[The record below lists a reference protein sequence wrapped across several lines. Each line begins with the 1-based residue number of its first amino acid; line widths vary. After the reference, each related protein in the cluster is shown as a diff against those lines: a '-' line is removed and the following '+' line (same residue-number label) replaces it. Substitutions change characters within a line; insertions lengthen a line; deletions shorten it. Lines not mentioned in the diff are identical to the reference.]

1 MLGSFSSINHSR
13 FGIFNFLLLPLSF
26 VFFIVSRIHFWLYKS
41 SVLKVNQ
48 SKIPIVVVG
57 NITAGGTGK
66 TPIVISIVNYFESKN
81 KKVGVVS
88 RGYGGNYTQESM
100 EVISS
105 SSPIECGDEPLLI
118 KQQTKAAV
126 AISKKRSKAVEFLNR
141 KYSLD
146 IIISDDGL
154 QHYSMGRQIEI
165 VVIDGKDRF
174 GNGLFLP
181 SGPLRDSKKR
191 LNSVDFII
199 NNGSSSDGEISS
211 QLEAKGFIN
220 MLTNEKK
227 DLSFFKG
234 KTCNAVA
241 GIGKPNN
248 FFSLLESFGVEVI
261 SKSFPDHYQFEEKD
275 LIFPN
280 EYPII
285 MTSKDCV
292 KCTPFASNQMWY
304 LDVTA
309 KIESDFYLQLELKL

>member
-1 MLGSFSSINHSR
+1 MLGNLSFINHSK
-13 FGIFNFLLLPLSF
+13 FGIFNFLLLPLSL

-41 SVLKVNQ
+41 SILKVNQ
-48 SKIPIVVVG
+48 SKVPLVVVG

-88 RGYGGNYTQESM
+88 RGYGGKYSQESM

-126 AISKKRSKAVEFLNR
+126 AVSKKRFKAVEFLNH
-141 KYSLD
+141 KYLLD
-146 IIISDDGL
+146 VIISDDGL

-165 VVIDGKDRF
+165 AVIDGKERL

-181 SGPLRDSKKR
+181 SGPLRDSKNR

-199 NNGSSSDGEISS
+199 NNGSSLDGEISS

-220 MLTNEKK
+220 MLTNKKK
-227 DLSFFKG
+227 DLDFFKG
-234 KTCNAVA
+234 KKCNAVA
-241 GIGKPNN
+241 GIGQPNN
-248 FFSLLESFGVEVI
+248 FFSILESYGVKVI
-261 SKSFPDHYQFEEKD
+261 SKSFPDHYQFAEKD
-275 LIFPN
+275 LIFAN

-292 KCTPFASNQMWY
+292 KCTPFASDQMWY

-309 KIESDFYLQLELKL
+309 KIESDFYHQLESKL

>member
-1 MLGSFSSINHSR
+1 MLDRLSLINHSK
-13 FGIFNFLLLPLSF
+13 FGIVNFLLLPLSLVFF
-26 VFFIVSRIHFWLYKS
+26 VFSKIHFWLYKS
-41 SVLKVNQ
+41 NILKVNN
-48 SKIPIVVVG
+48 SKVPIVVVG

-66 TPIVISIVNYFESKN
+66 TPIVIAMANYFESKN

-88 RGYGGNYTQESM
+88 RGYGGEYSEESM
-100 EVISS
+100 EVLSS
-105 SSPIECGDEPLLI
+105 SDSIECGDEPLLI
-118 KQQTKAAV
+118 KHKTKAQVVV
-126 AISKKRSKAVEFLNR
+126 AKKRSKAVEYLNH

-146 IIISDDGL
+146 VIISDDGL

-165 VVIDGKDRF
+165 AVIDGKSRL

>member
-1 MLGSFSSINHSR
+1 MLGNLSSINHSK
-13 FGIFNFLLLPLSF
+13 FGIFNFLLLPLSL

-41 SVLKVNQ
+41 SILKVNQ
-48 SKIPIVVVG
+48 SKVPVIVVG

-88 RGYGGNYTQESM
+88 RGYGGNYSQESM
-100 EVISS
+100 EVMSS

-126 AISKKRSKAVEFLNR
+126 VVSKKRSKAVDFLNH

-146 IIISDDGL
+146 VIISDDGL
-154 QHYSMGRQIEI
+154 QHYSMGRDIEI
-165 VVIDGKDRF
+165 VVIDGTTRL

-181 SGPLRDSKKR
+181 SGPLRDSKNR

-199 NNGSSSDGEISS
+199 NNGSSLDGEISS
-211 QLEAKGFIN
+211 QLEGRSFIN
-220 MLTNEKK
+220 LMTNEKK
-227 DLSFFKG
+227 DLDFFKG
-234 KTCNAVA
+234 KKCNAVA

-248 FFSLLESFGVEVI
+248 FFSILESYGVKVI
-261 SKSFPDHYQFEEKD
+261 SKSFPDHYQFVEKD
-275 LIFPN
+275 LTFAN

-292 KCTPFASNQMWY
+292 KCSPFASDEMWY
-304 LDVTA
+304 LDVNA
-309 KIESDFYLQLELKL
+309 KIESNFYVQLESKL